1 MPSGRWLHRTV
12 TTNPADQARQA
23 LGARLREIRKD
34 AGLTGRALAA
44 LAGWYFTKISKI
56 EHGAQAPSENDLRVW
71 CRHCDAEEQILDLIA
86 TVRSI
91 ESMYVEWRRLQRT
104 GMKRLQEADIP
115 RYKRTRLFRIYEPM
129 LVPGLFQ
136 TADYASAIMTEVIEF
151 REIPNDL
158 DEAVAARMGRQQVL
172 YTGDRRF
179 LVVLEEQALRT
190 RVGDADTMAGQLDRL
205 MTVLSLH
212 RLSLGI
218 IPSTAPRRIL
228 PGEGF
233 WIFDDNT
240 VKVET
245 WTAGLTITQPREIA
259 VYANAFTRLQQS
271 AVYGREAREL
281 ISNALQDLENAERQ

>member
-1 MPSGRWLHRTV
+1 MS
-12 TTNPADQARQA
+12 TNPADQARQA
-23 LGARLREIRKD
+23 LGGRLREIRKD
-34 AGLTGRALAA
+34 ADLTGRALAA
-44 LAGWYFTKISKI
+44 LASWHFTKISKI
-56 EHGAQAPSENDLRVW
+56 EHGTQSPSENDLRVW
-71 CRHCDAEEQILDLIA
+71 CRHCQAEDQVPDLIA

-91 ESMYVEWRRLQRT
+91 ESMYVEWRRLERT
-104 GMKRLQEADIP
+104 GMRRLQESSVP
-115 RYKRTRLFRIYEPM
+115 RYKRTRLFRVYEPA
-129 LVPGLFQ
+129 LIPGLFQ
-136 TADYASAIMTEVIEF
+136 TADYASAIMAQIIEF

-158 DEAVAARMGRQQVL
+158 DEAVAARMQRQQVL

-190 RVGDADTMAGQLDRL
+190 RVGNTDTMAGQLDRL

-218 IPSTAPRRIL
+218 IPAMAPRRIL

-233 WIFDDNT
+233 WIFDDNV
-240 VKVET
+240 VKVEMC
-245 WTAGLTITQPREIA
+245 AAALTITQPREIA

-281 ISNALQDLENAERQ
+281 ISNALRHLEST